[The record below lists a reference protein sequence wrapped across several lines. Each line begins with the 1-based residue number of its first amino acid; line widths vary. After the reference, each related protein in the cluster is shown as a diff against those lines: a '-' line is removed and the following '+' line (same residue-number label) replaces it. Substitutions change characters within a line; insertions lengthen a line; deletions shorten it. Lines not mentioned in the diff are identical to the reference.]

1 MFETNAVLGG
11 EMLNIGALLVLLA
24 PFLIG
29 LLVGALVKKAL
40 NLVILAVALVIVLVA
55 TGTIGLTYGE
65 LFNEALNILPRL
77 WGGAQGWLGIL
88 PYSTVGFLIG
98 LALGLWRG

>member
-1 MFETNAVLGG
+1 
-11 EMLNIGALLVLLA
+11 VLLA